1 MKVKF
6 VDTNIFIRFITKDDE
21 KKAKK
26 VFELFKLVEQ
36 GKIKLIVIEAV
47 LAEVVYTLSSKKLYA
62 LSMEKVRQ
70 VLIPIIEMKGLKMEN
85 KNVFLLALD
94 YMIDKKVDFEDA
106 LIVAYMVKS
115 KIKRVYSYDRDFD
128 KFKQIKRVEPR

>member
-1 MKVKF
+1 MKVEF

-36 GKIKLIVIEAV
+36 GKAKLIVNEAT

-62 LSMEKVRQ
+62 LSREKVKQ
-70 VLIPIIEMKGLKMEN
+70 VLIPIIEMKGLKIKN
-85 KNVFLLALD
+85 KDVFLLALD

-106 LIVAYMVKS
+106 LIAAYMVKS
-115 KIKRVYSYDRDFD
+115 KTKRVYSYDRDFD
-128 KFKQIKRVEPR
+128 KFKQIKRVEP